1 MRSSVDEKDRDAGV
15 EAQGLSLS
23 LVEEVAE
30 VVEDEEEKWATSR
43 LAPLCVICRSAVV
56 LR

>member
-1 MRSSVDEKDRDAGV
+1 MQSSVDEKDRDAGV
-15 EAQGLSLS
+15 EAQGLSSS